1 MRGFPVS
8 KFQDRLK
15 RATAS
20 YDKNSA
26 SRPVL
31 AINGCALP
39 LSLLALRNLCEI

>member
-8 KFQDRLK
+8 KFQDRLI

-20 YDKNSA
+20 YDNNGA
-26 SRPVL
+26 LRPVL

>member
-8 KFQDRLK
+8 KFQDRLI
-15 RATAS
+15 RATTS

-26 SRPVL
+26 LRPVL
-31 AINGCALP
+31 AINGCAPP